1 MFVMFMTAYSIG
13 EEVKRGTSRKWLE
26 MGRNSIVLS
35 LMGKLIPQAV
45 VFICM
50 GMFYLSLLYV
60 YARFPLNGGFF
71 PDVFRNGN
79 DGACISG
86 SGLVFNGTGSA

>member
-1 MFVMFMTAYSIG
+1 
-13 EEVKRGTSRKWLE
+13 

-45 VFICM
+45 VFICVDVL
-50 GMFYLSLLYV
+50 FVTTLCLRS
-60 YARFPLNGGFF
+60 FPIEQRFF